1 MKSHLQNHT
10 VIQNCGVSSKVK
22 FVKLIINFLLLFLLT
37 DDYYL
42 DPNGGSSWD
51 KFIAR
56 CDFEEKKQETCIYPR
71 KSTFEK
77 KEWVTSGS
85 DKWTWFLRDLAVNE
99 EVKIIVKLHGIIK
112 LQTNCDLEY

>member
-1 MKSHLQNHT
+1 MDFFPPLQ
-10 VIQNCGVSSKVK
+10 
-22 FVKLIINFLLLFLLT
+22 T

-51 KFIAR
+51 KFVAR

-99 EVKIIVKLHGIIK
+99 EVGPKPLNPNLHSTIITLKKL
-112 LQTNCDLEY
+112 TE